1 MKLAC
6 LFSQARQITPPPTND
21 ILFGKKSDT
30 LSHKF
35 NICGTPSSSPV
46 ETSHGNKNSIL
57 SPKSPGSASLRHPD
71 EFSDDSLNHSDDD
84 AILTEC
90 IQSAMP
96 KVVAL

>member
-1 MKLAC
+1 M
-6 LFSQARQITPPPTND
+6 
-21 ILFGKKSDT
+21 
-30 LSHKF
+30 
-35 NICGTPSSSPV
+35 
-46 ETSHGNKNSIL
+46 L

-96 KVVAL
+96 KVALKLKKSVLASVYTEHSTYNN